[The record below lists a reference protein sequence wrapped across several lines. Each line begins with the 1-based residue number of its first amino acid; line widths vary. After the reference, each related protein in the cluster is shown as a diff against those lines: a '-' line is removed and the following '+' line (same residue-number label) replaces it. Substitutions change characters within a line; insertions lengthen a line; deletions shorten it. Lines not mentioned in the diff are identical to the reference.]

1 MAENKKSFVLYSD
14 LIHNIDHLT
23 NEEKGLLF
31 QHLLEYVNDMSPIL
45 EDRLLVTAWKP
56 IERQLKRDLQ
66 KFEDVKDVR
75 SGLGSLGNLKRWNLD
90 LYTKVKENE
99 LTIEKALLIAKG
111 RKASLG
117 DSLPSLKS
125 QSIANVADSVNDN
138 VNVNVNVNE
147 NEINN
152 KTNTRFNFRK
162 SLIDLG
168 ANKELASEW
177 IKVRKT
183 KKATNSKTAFN
194 NFEKET
200 KKSKYSIDEILKVC
214 VVKSWSG
221 FKSSWDLE
229 DSIDKEAI
237 RNPSNEELIRFNS
250 NVNPTVF
257 KLPKSQ
263 FLELQEKNRSGGY
276 EYEILA

>member
-1 MAENKKSFVLYSD
+1 MNILFLHFPIDNNQIELQHNNNKTNGNINKQSNITEFND
-14 LIHNIDHLT
+14 NID
-23 NEEKGLLF
+23 NN
-31 QHLLEYVNDMSPIL
+31 VNDN
-45 EDRLLVTAWKP
+45 DN
-56 IERQLKRDLQ
+56 D
-66 KFEDVKDVR
+66 
-75 SGLGSLGNLKRWNLD
+75 
-90 LYTKVKENE
+90 
-99 LTIEKALLIAKG
+99 
-111 RKASLG
+111 
-117 DSLPSLKS
+117 
-125 QSIANVADSVNDN
+125 NDN

-147 NEINN
+147 NEINK

-168 ANKELASEW
+168 ADKELASEW

-200 KKSKYSIDEILKVC
+200 KKSKYSIDEILKAC

-221 FKSSWDLE
+221 FKNSWDLG
-229 DSIDKEAI
+229 DSIDEEAI
-237 RNPSNEELIRFNS
+237 QNPYNEELIKYNS

-263 FLELQEKNRSGGY
+263 FLKMQQSNKSGGY
-276 EYEILA
+276 IYKILA